1 MNNLHRIQLMRNRR
15 KLFETSEFPDNH
27 VDKSTFMMNLVK
39 NKNVR
44 RYKYWTVVRYAV
56 PVVQQITAVTIFL
69 AFTMYAMQGQIS
81 ERFLGFVDIA
91 IACVGGF
98 AANIPQLSSKL
109 KLESA
114 TTIYLLA
121 GTLVVLAPVMRTSL
135 VLDVF
140 DHITLCYHEKFNSN
154 ITGTLTESYS
164 DDTVTFL
171 VMLLCSLHLIFHEYR
186 STPIFSGGG
195 MFSLNAGMFAS
206 ILLASRLSSD
216 VFVFE
221 ILGLSTLLLVCFPLV
236 RQFLIRESEKQ
247 NFVLAAVM
255 VSLAFLLLLP
265 LSTTVAVV
273 YVVFDFIT
281 HGIRV

>member
-1 MNNLHRIQLMRNRR
+1 MRNRR

-44 RYKYWTVVRYAV
+44 RYKYWTVVRHAV

-121 GTLVVLAPVMRTSL
+121 GTLVVLAPVMRT
-135 VLDVF
+135 
-140 DHITLCYHEKFNSN
+140 
-154 ITGTLTESYS
+154 LTESYS

-206 ILLASRLSSD
+206 ILLASGLSSD

-273 YVVFDFIT
+273 YICGVCFIGFVAPFGLISIQG
-281 HGIRV
+281 HKYKINGPWDIAELKIRRKS

>member
-1 MNNLHRIQLMRNRR
+1 MRRNQR
-15 KLFETSEFPDNH
+15 KLFEKSEFPDNH

-44 RYKYWTVVRYAV
+44 RYRYWTVVRHAV

-69 AFTMYAMQGQIS
+69 SFTMYAMQGQIS
-81 ERFLGFVDIA
+81 ERFLGFVDIS
-91 IACVGGF
+91 IACIGGF
-98 AANIPQLSSKL
+98 AANIPQLSSKT

-121 GTLVVLAPVMRTSL
+121 GTLVVLAPVMR
-135 VLDVF
+135 
-140 DHITLCYHEKFNSN
+140 
-154 ITGTLTESYS
+154 TLTESYS

-247 NFVLAAVM
+247 NYVLAAAM

-273 YVVFDFIT
+273 YICGVCFIGFVAPFGLISIQG
-281 HGIRV
+281 HKYKINGPWDIAELKIRRKI

>member
-1 MNNLHRIQLMRNRR
+1 MRNRR

-121 GTLVVLAPVMRTSL
+121 GTLVVLAPVMRT
-135 VLDVF
+135 
-140 DHITLCYHEKFNSN
+140 
-154 ITGTLTESYS
+154 LTESYS

-255 VSLAFLLLLP
+255 VSLAFLLLSCVLLLLLLLASLLRFFICP
-265 LSTTVAVV
+265 ATRRRFAVV
-273 YVVFDFIT
+273 TCSFKRIAI
-281 HGIRV
+281 HR

>member
-1 MNNLHRIQLMRNRR
+1 MKQR
-15 KLFETSEFPDNH
+15 KLFEKSEYPDNH
-27 VDKSTFMMNLVK
+27 VDKSTFMINLVK

-44 RYKYWTVVRYAV
+44 RYKYWTVVRHAV

-69 AFTMYAMQGQIS
+69 AVTMYAMQGQIS
-81 ERFLGFVDIA
+81 ERFLAFVDIA
-91 IACVGGF
+91 IASVGGF
-98 AANIPQLSSKL
+98 AANIPQLSGKL

-121 GTLVVLAPVMRTSL
+121 GTLVVLAPVMRT
-135 VLDVF
+135 
-140 DHITLCYHEKFNSN
+140 
-154 ITGTLTESYS
+154 LTESYS

-171 VMLLCSLHLIFHEYR
+171 VMLLCSLHLMFHEYR
-186 STPIFSGGG
+186 SIPRSILSGSLG

-206 ILLASRLSSD
+206 ILVASRLSSD

-221 ILGLSTLLLVCFPLV
+221 ILGLSTLLLVCFPLL

-247 NFVLAAVM
+247 NVMLAVVM
-255 VSLAFLLLLP
+255 VSLAFFLLLP

-273 YVVFDFIT
+273 YIASVCFI
-281 HGIRV
+281 GFLAPFGLISIQAYKYKINGPWDIAELKIRRKSSS